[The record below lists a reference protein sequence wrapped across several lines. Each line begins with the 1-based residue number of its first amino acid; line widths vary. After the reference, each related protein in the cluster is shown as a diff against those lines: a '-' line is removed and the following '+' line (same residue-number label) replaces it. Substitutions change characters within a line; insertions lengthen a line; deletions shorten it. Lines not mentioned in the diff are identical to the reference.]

1 MQLFLFFGGKRFS
14 DIKNLKVEDVQ
25 KQADGSIKVFVRRSK
40 TDQEGRG
47 TFFNIS
53 GGKTGQLCVPDVV
66 EWYKESLGLA
76 TGDFLFP
83 RFRSLSGKVLA
94 PIKTCSLSYS
104 GALEQTRAECQRL
117 GLPAFGLH
125 AGRIGMATAAAKG
138 GVDRLVIKG
147 AGGWKSDAV
156 DAYIKVGNAGVQVSD
171 VLLDR
176 L

>member
-1 MQLFLFFGGKRFS
+1 MGAK
-14 DIKNLKVEDVQ
+14 ETP
-25 KQADGSIKVFVRRSK
+25 A
-40 TDQEGRG
+40 
-47 TFFNIS
+47 
-53 GGKTGQLCVPDVV
+53 GKTAAAAASKKAAEDTEVDTARN
-66 EWYKESLGLA
+66 E
-76 TGDFLFP
+76 
-83 RFRSLSGKVLA
+83 VLQRV
-94 PIKTCSLSYS
+94 LSYS

-176 L
+176 W